1 MLRVTP
7 SPDTLVQAIGDYPD
21 VAEILHLLIA
31 VTAHHEAKQLWANM
45 SIGSSGPDPK
55 TIRS

>member
-21 VAEILHLLIA
+21 VAEI
-31 VTAHHEAKQLWANM
+31 
-45 SIGSSGPDPK
+45 
-55 TIRS
+55 